1 MIIEKGKR
9 YGRTSEEVREF
20 GYPEDNESNIKVDNE
35 IILTDDEVR
44 EMFPNQFVVVKVV
57 EYKDIYALS
66 NVTKAIVLYF
76 KCEGHF
82 ASNMVKE
89 LREKDSSG
97 VYFSGTYYDPAL
109 EGDLLWF

>member
-1 MIIEKGKR
+1 MVLVGLEVYMIIEKGKR

-57 EYKDIYALS
+57 
-66 NVTKAIVLYF
+66 
-76 KCEGHF
+76 
-82 ASNMVKE
+82 
-89 LREKDSSG
+89 
-97 VYFSGTYYDPAL
+97 
-109 EGDLLWF
+109 